1 MKYWFL
7 TGIFLI
13 SGCVGV
19 RSYTIEKPRVDTT
32 IEGNQGYLSGTPK
45 GRSKV
50 SRLGDTRKI
59 SVVEIEL
66 GSSKVKKGS
75 SNMVE
80 EEAFIDQEIVYDS
93 AGIEEMEVSEFVA
106 EQEYKTYTVQKNDT
120 LQKISKK
127 FYGTTKKWKMLFEAN
142 RDTLKSPDRLY
153 PGKKIKIPVLN

>member
-7 TGIFLI
+7 TGIFFI
-13 SGCVGV
+13 GGCVGV
-19 RSYTIEKPRVDTT
+19 KSYTIEKPRVDTT
-32 IEGNQGYLSGTPK
+32 IEGNQGYLFGTPK
-45 GRSKV
+45 AETKA

-66 GSSKVKKGS
+66 GSPKAKKGS
-75 SNMVE
+75 SNFAE
-80 EEAFIDQEIVYDS
+80 EEVFLDQEVVYDS
-93 AGIEEMEVSEFVA
+93 AGIEEIDVSEVVM
-106 EQEYKTYTVQKNDT
+106 EQEFETYTVQKNDT
-120 LQKISKK
+120 LQKISKR